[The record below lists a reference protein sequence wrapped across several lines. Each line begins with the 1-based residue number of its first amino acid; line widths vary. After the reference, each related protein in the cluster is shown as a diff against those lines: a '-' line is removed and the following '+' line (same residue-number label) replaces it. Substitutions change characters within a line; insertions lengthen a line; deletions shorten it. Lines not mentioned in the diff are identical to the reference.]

1 MTDDDFNQNNEQLLL
16 DFSRLHI
23 LDNYDTNSSSYDD
36 LSVSSEESIN
46 TKKSR
51 KGSLVTSLINEKRL
65 VGISLDLEHGGDKCG
80 ITQLSAVL
88 FRLGGVEDVDIPCD
102 SIIEEVFNEYVKPPK
117 DAIWNSKTQDVT
129 GLYASHPSILN
140 ADPIETVWKR

>member
-1 MTDDDFNQNNEQLLL
+1 M
-16 DFSRLHI
+16 
-23 LDNYDTNSSSYDD
+23 
-36 LSVSSEESIN
+36 
-46 TKKSR
+46 
-51 KGSLVTSLINEKRL
+51 TSLINEKRL

-88 FRLGGVEDVDIPCD
+88 FRLGRVEDIPGD

-117 DAIWNSKTQDVT
+117 EVIDLHT
-129 GLYASHPSILN
+129 SHPSILN

>member
-1 MTDDDFNQNNEQLLL
+1 M
-16 DFSRLHI
+16 
-23 LDNYDTNSSSYDD
+23 
-36 LSVSSEESIN
+36 
-46 TKKSR
+46 
-51 KGSLVTSLINEKRL
+51 TSLINENRL

-88 FRLGGVEDVDIPCD
+88 FRLGGVEDVDIPGD